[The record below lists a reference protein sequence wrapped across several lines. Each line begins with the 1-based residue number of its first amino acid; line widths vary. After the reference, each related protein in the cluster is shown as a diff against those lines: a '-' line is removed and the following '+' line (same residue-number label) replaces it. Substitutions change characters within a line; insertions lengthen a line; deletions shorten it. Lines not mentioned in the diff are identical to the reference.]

1 MSFKLAFRNVRRSIK
16 DYAVYFLT
24 LTFGVCLFYVFS
36 ALDDQSAIQFL
47 ARNNNPNVE
56 AIFVL
61 VGVFS
66 TFVAVVLAGLILY
79 ANQFLMKRRKR
90 ELGTYALLGMPTGK
104 VARLLVTETLLIG
117 LCALVSGVALGILG
131 SWALD
136 KLTVAM
142 FLAAPEEIF
151 SFNLSWKAAGRT
163 AAYFGVIFLIV
174 MAFTSLS
181 VSRSKLIDLIR
192 SGRTNEEVSRRPLAM
207 SVALFLL
214 GCVTLGT
221 AYAILLTRGLL
232 RIDLLWFIMLGLGT
246 VGTFLIFR
254 SLSGFLL
261 RLTRGH
267 KGYYK
272 GLNMFVLRQWSG
284 KVHTNCASNTVIS
297 ILILL
302 AIGVTACS
310 VGLNDTITASVG
322 NQTPYDLTVLNYGRE
337 GAYENADIPQLFRD
351 AGLDTDACFAGVE
364 SVTVYYNDPELTGM
378 PAAGYYA
385 VVALSDY
392 NRLMAGR
399 GLPVLESVDKPLRT
413 PNAIVN
419 GPAADGVA
427 VVPDDM
433 ISQLTPRR
441 QMVNITYAGNVSKV
455 DDLVRMTLDEAEDF
469 TGGLEIMMNYKL
481 DNYYDLIGAKI
492 LVLYMGL
499 YLGLVFLLTAAA
511 VLALQQLSQAA
522 DNAQRYEL
530 LSKLGAPRAM
540 RRGAL
545 MRQVALAFLLPLA
558 LGTIHA
564 FVGMKAANEVIQTM
578 GRVDSVHSSLLTAGL
593 LLVIYGG
600 YFLATCLGAWRAVE
614 EKGR

>member
-66 TFVAVVLAGLILY
+66 AFVAVVLAGLILY

-151 SFNLSWKAAGRT
+151 SFNLSWKAAGKT

-192 SGRTNEEVSRRPLAM
+192 SGRTNEEVSRRPLSM

-337 GAYENADIPQLFRD
+337 GAYENADIPQLFQD

-385 VVALSDY
+385 VVTLSDY

-413 PNAIVN
+413 PNAIAN

-433 ISQLTPRR
+433 ISRLTPRR

-469 TGGLEIMMNYKL
+469 TGGLDIMMNYKL

-545 MRQVALAFLLPLA
+545 IRQVALAFLLPLA

-564 FVGMKAANEVIQTM
+564 FVGMKAANEVIQAM

-600 YFLATCLGAWRAVE
+600 YFLATCFGAWRAVE

>member
-1 MSFKLAFRNVRRSIK
+1 MSFKLAFRNVRRSIQ

-66 TFVAVVLAGLILY
+66 AFVAVVLAGLILY

-151 SFNLSWKAAGRT
+151 SFNLSWKAAGKT

>member
-16 DYAVYFLT
+16 DYAVYFIT

-66 TFVAVVLAGLILY
+66 AFVAVVLAGLILY

-151 SFNLSWKAAGRT
+151 SFNLSWKAAGKT

-232 RIDLLWFIMLGLGT
+232 RIDLLWLIMLGLGT

-413 PNAIVN
+413 PNAIAN

-433 ISQLTPRR
+433 ISRLTPRR

-469 TGGLEIMMNYKL
+469 TGGLDIMMNYKL

-545 MRQVALAFLLPLA
+545 IRQVALAFLLPLA